1 MLVKDLSKTLEKY
14 DKKEMTDI
22 VVELYKRLPK
32 KVKEDYDIDKFIEDI
47 NNKTKKEEKKV
58 SFDDLCSEM
67 RYFLDCAKAGFYSS
81 PNKVVPKKERST
93 WRFKAKRYYKELTKT
108 IPTTDIGVK
117 STKLLIE
124 LYELVSRGTNTLVF
138 TNWDTFKALGV
149 SQTEYF
155 DMLLKRILSTGNS
168 INNIKVCIDLLD
180 NCKDPDI
187 LDEFLI
193 NIFIDNLR
201 TEESKLT
208 AINLLY
214 EKVVKVKE
222 KIKGLGKKYNYHD
235 MYYLEEDNN
244 LYVETVTR
252 LYFSSFEVDEGIKYY
267 QKNYIH
273 YNSEVKEYILLE
285 ILRELE
291 LYEEWITEY
300 ESASKK
306 NKLRE
311 ELTRDYEKI
320 KELV

>member
-1 MLVKDLSKTLEKY
+1 MLVKDLRKTLEKY

-81 PNKVVPKKERST
+81 PNKVVPKKERSN
-93 WRFKAKRYYKELTKT
+93 WRFKAKRYYKELIKT

-138 TNWDTFKALGV
+138 TNWDTFRALGV

-155 DMLLKRILSTGNS
+155 DMLLKRVLSTGES

-180 NCKDPDI
+180 NCKDPDV

-208 AINLLY
+208 AINLLD
-214 EKVVKVKE
+214 EKVVEVKE
-222 KIKGLGKKYNYHD
+222 KIRSLGKKYNHYD
-235 MYYLEEDNN
+235 MCYLEEDNN

-291 LYEEWITEY
+291 LYEDWIAEY
-300 ESASKK
+300 ERASKK
-306 NKLRE
+306 IKLRE
-311 ELTRDYEKI
+311 ELTKDYEKI

>member
-1 MLVKDLSKTLEKY
+1 MC
-14 DKKEMTDI
+14 DI
-22 VVELYKRLPK
+22 IVELYKRLPK

-67 RYFLDCAKAGFYSS
+67 RYFLDCAKAGYYSS
-81 PNKVVPKKERST
+81 PNKVIPKKERSN

-138 TNWDTFKALGV
+138 TNWDTFRALGV
-149 SQTEYF
+149 NQVEYL
-155 DMLLKRILSTGNS
+155 DMLYKRILSTGNS

-180 NCKDPDI
+180 NCKDPNI

-193 NIFIDNLR
+193 NVFVDNLR

-208 AINLLY
+208 AINLLD
-214 EKVVKVKE
+214 EKVVEVKE
-222 KIKGLGKKYNYHD
+222 KIKSLGKKYNYHD

-244 LYVETVTR
+244 LYVETATR

-306 NKLRE
+306 IKLRE

>member
-1 MLVKDLSKTLEKY
+1 MLVKDLRKTLEKY
-14 DKKEMTDI
+14 DKKEMCDI

-32 KVKEDYDIDKFIEDI
+32 KVKEDYDIDNYIEDI

-58 SFDDLCSEM
+58 SFDDLCKEM

-155 DMLLKRILSTGNS
+155 DMLLKRILSIGNS

-208 AINLLY
+208 AINLLD

-273 YNSEVKEYILLE
+273 YDSEVKEYILLE

-291 LYEEWITEY
+291 LYEDWITEY
-300 ESASKK
+300 ERVSKK
-306 NKLRE
+306 IKLRE
-311 ELTRDYEKI
+311 ELTEDYDKI

>member
-1 MLVKDLSKTLEKY
+1 MLVKDLRKTLEKY

-32 KVKEDYDIDKFIEDI
+32 KVKEDYDVDKFIEDI

-81 PNKVVPKKERST
+81 PNKVVPKKERSN
-93 WRFKAKRYYKELTKT
+93 WRFKAKRYYKELIKT

-138 TNWDTFKALGV
+138 TNWDTFRALGV

-155 DMLLKRILSTGNS
+155 DMLLKRVLSTGES

-180 NCKDPDI
+180 NCKDPDV

-208 AINLLY
+208 AINLLD
-214 EKVVKVKE
+214 EKVVEVKE
-222 KIKGLGKKYNYHD
+222 KIRSLGKKYNHYD

-291 LYEEWITEY
+291 LYEDWIAEY
-300 ESASKK
+300 ERASKK
-306 NKLRE
+306 IKLRE
-311 ELTRDYEKI
+311 ELTKDYEKI

>member
-1 MLVKDLSKTLEKY
+1 MLVKDLRKTLEKY

-81 PNKVVPKKERST
+81 PNKVVPKKERSN
-93 WRFKAKRYYKELTKT
+93 WRFKAKRYYKELIKT

-138 TNWDTFKALGV
+138 TNWDTFRALGV

-155 DMLLKRILSTGNS
+155 DMLLKRVLSTGES

-180 NCKDPDI
+180 NCKDPDV

-208 AINLLY
+208 AINLLD
-214 EKVVKVKE
+214 EKVVEVKE
-222 KIKGLGKKYNYHD
+222 KIRSLGKKYNHYD

-291 LYEEWITEY
+291 LYEDWIAEY
-300 ESASKK
+300 ERASKK
-306 NKLRE
+306 IKLRE
-311 ELTRDYEKI
+311 ELTKDYEKI

>member
-1 MLVKDLSKTLEKY
+1 MLVKDLRKTLEKY

-81 PNKVVPKKERST
+81 PNKVVPKKERSN
-93 WRFKAKRYYKELTKT
+93 WRFKAKRYYKELIKT

-138 TNWDTFKALGV
+138 TNWDTFRALGV

-155 DMLLKRILSTGNS
+155 DMLLKRVLSTGES

-180 NCKDPDI
+180 NCKDTDV
-187 LDEFLI
+187 LDEVLI

-208 AINLLY
+208 AINLLD
-214 EKVVKVKE
+214 EKVVEVKE
-222 KIKGLGKKYNYHD
+222 KIRSLGKKYNHYD

-291 LYEEWITEY
+291 LYEDWITEY
-300 ESASKK
+300 ERASKK
-306 NKLRE
+306 IKLRE
-311 ELTRDYEKI
+311 ELTKDYEKI

>member
-1 MLVKDLSKTLEKY
+1 MLVKDLRKTLEKY

-32 KVKEDYDIDKFIEDI
+32 KVKEDYDIDKFIEDS

-81 PNKVVPKKERST
+81 PNKVVPKKERSN
-93 WRFKAKRYYKELTKT
+93 WRFKAKRYYKELIKT

-138 TNWDTFKALGV
+138 TNWDTFRALGV

-155 DMLLKRILSTGNS
+155 DMLLKRVLSTGES

-180 NCKDPDI
+180 NCKDPDV

-208 AINLLY
+208 AINLLD
-214 EKVVKVKE
+214 EKVVEVKE
-222 KIKGLGKKYNYHD
+222 KIRSLGKKYNHYD

-291 LYEEWITEY
+291 LYEDWIAEY
-300 ESASKK
+300 ERASKK
-306 NKLRE
+306 IKLRE
-311 ELTRDYEKI
+311 ELTKDYEKI

>member
-1 MLVKDLSKTLEKY
+1 
-14 DKKEMTDI
+14 MTDI

-32 KVKEDYDIDKFIEDI
+32 KVKEDYDIDKFIKDI

-81 PNKVVPKKERST
+81 PNKVVPKKERSN
-93 WRFKAKRYYKELTKT
+93 WRFKAKRYYKELIKT

-138 TNWDTFKALGV
+138 TNWDTFRALGV

-155 DMLLKRILSTGNS
+155 DMLLKRVLSTGES

-180 NCKDPDI
+180 NCKDTDV
-187 LDEFLI
+187 LDEVLI

-208 AINLLY
+208 AINLLD
-214 EKVVKVKE
+214 EIVIKVKE
-222 KIKGLGKKYNYHD
+222 KIRSLGKKYNYHD

-285 ILRELE
+285 ILKGLE
-291 LYEEWITEY
+291 LYEDWITEY
-300 ESASKK
+300 ERASKK
-306 NKLRE
+306 IKLRE
-311 ELTRDYEKI
+311 ELTKDYEKI

>member
-1 MLVKDLSKTLEKY
+1 MLVKDLRKTLEKY

-81 PNKVVPKKERST
+81 PNKVVPKKERSN
-93 WRFKAKRYYKELTKT
+93 WRFKAKRYYKELIKT

-138 TNWDTFKALGV
+138 TNWDTFRALGV

-155 DMLLKRILSTGNS
+155 DMLLKRVLFTGES

-180 NCKDPDI
+180 NCKDPDV

-208 AINLLY
+208 AINLLD
-214 EKVVKVKE
+214 EKVVEVKE
-222 KIKGLGKKYNYHD
+222 KIRSLGKKYNHYD

-291 LYEEWITEY
+291 LYEDWIAEY
-300 ESASKK
+300 ERASKK
-306 NKLRE
+306 IKLRE
-311 ELTRDYEKI
+311 ELTKDYEKI

>member
-1 MLVKDLSKTLEKY
+1 MLVKDLRKTLEKY

-81 PNKVVPKKERST
+81 PNKVVPKKERSN
-93 WRFKAKRYYKELTKT
+93 WRFKAKRYYKELIKT

-138 TNWDTFKALGV
+138 TNWDTFRALGV

-155 DMLLKRILSTGNS
+155 DMLLKRVLSTGES

-180 NCKDPDI
+180 NCKDPDV

-208 AINLLY
+208 AINLLD
-214 EKVVKVKE
+214 EKVVEVKE
-222 KIKGLGKKYNYHD
+222 KIRSLGKKYNHYD

-291 LYEEWITEY
+291 LYEDWIAEY
-300 ESASKK
+300 ERASKK
-306 NKLRE
+306 IKLRE

>member
-1 MLVKDLSKTLEKY
+1 MLVKDLRKTLEKY

-58 SFDDLCSEM
+58 SFDDLCSEV

-81 PNKVVPKKERST
+81 PNKVVPKKERSN
-93 WRFKAKRYYKELTKT
+93 WRFKAKRYYKELIKT

-138 TNWDTFKALGV
+138 TNWDTFRALGV

-155 DMLLKRILSTGNS
+155 DMLLKRVLSTGES

-180 NCKDPDI
+180 NCKDPDV

-208 AINLLY
+208 AINLLD
-214 EKVVKVKE
+214 EKVVEVKE
-222 KIKGLGKKYNYHD
+222 KIRSLGKKYNHYD

-291 LYEEWITEY
+291 LYEDWIAEY
-300 ESASKK
+300 ERASKK
-306 NKLRE
+306 IKLRE
-311 ELTRDYEKI
+311 ELTKDYEKI

>member
-1 MLVKDLSKTLEKY
+1 MLVKDLRKTLEKY

-58 SFDDLCSEM
+58 SFNDLCSEM

-81 PNKVVPKKERST
+81 PNKVVPKKERSN

-138 TNWDTFKALGV
+138 TNWDTFRALGV

-155 DMLLKRILSTGNS
+155 DMLLKRVLSTG
-168 INNIKVCIDLLD
+168 
-180 NCKDPDI
+180 
-187 LDEFLI
+187 
-193 NIFIDNLR
+193 
-201 TEESKLT
+201 ESKLT
-208 AINLLY
+208 AINLLD
-214 EKVVKVKE
+214 ETVIKVKE
-222 KIKGLGKKYNYHD
+222 KIKSLGKKYNYHD
-235 MYYLEEDNN
+235 MYYLEEENN

-252 LYFSSFEVDEGIKYY
+252 LYFSSFEVDKGIKYY

-291 LYEEWITEY
+291 LYEDWITEY
-300 ESASKK
+300 ERATKII
-306 NKLRE
+306 KLRE
-311 ELTRDYEKI
+311 ELTKYYEKI